1 MLYVDGMNGL
11 ICHNETVQWLYSLVG
26 SKFRLVVKT
35 ALKLLLVFVEYT
47 ESNATLLIQAVNA
60 VDAKRGTKFW
70 SNIVEILDEKDG
82 VDTELLVYAMT
93 LINKTLAGLPD
104 QDQYYDV
111 VDSLEEQGLESLSQR
126 HLSRK
131 GTDLDLVEQFNIY
144 ETVLRHEDG
153 DEETQVPPSGRK
165 ERRRASVGCGSS
177 EGRGLERR
185 RSRRHSLQSSRG
197 HVSAPSSPSTH
208 GTSFMSFAG
217 PISEREEE
225 EYDEDE
231 EEEGEEEEDDP
242 DSESHPVIECS
253 SQGAHSGV
261 SQALSLYLSSSAAA
275 ASMCLGFN
283 CLAQPPPGPSVPEV
297 QSSTPV
303 STAPSQ
309 RDYNLCVAE
318 TSHANDF
325 NTTSLTSRKP
335 CWVERIHSSKQQPPP
350 SPVHRLSS
358 AADSRADRAAG
369 GLLSSSYR
377 QHQEAL
383 ATEREKKRQEREE
396 RLLKVERD
404 ERSRCK

>member
-217 PISEREEE
+217 PISER
-225 EYDEDE
+225 
-231 EEEGEEEEDDP
+231 
-242 DSESHPVIECS
+242 
-253 SQGAHSGV
+253 
-261 SQALSLYLSSSAAA
+261 
-275 ASMCLGFN
+275 
-283 CLAQPPPGPSVPEV
+283 
-297 QSSTPV
+297 
-303 STAPSQ
+303 
-309 RDYNLCVAE
+309 
-318 TSHANDF
+318 
-325 NTTSLTSRKP
+325 
-335 CWVERIHSSKQQPPP
+335 IHSSKQQPPP

>member
-217 PISEREEE
+217 PISE
-225 EYDEDE
+225 
-231 EEEGEEEEDDP
+231 
-242 DSESHPVIECS
+242 S
-253 SQGAHSGV
+253 
-261 SQALSLYLSSSAAA
+261 
-275 ASMCLGFN
+275 
-283 CLAQPPPGPSVPEV
+283 
-297 QSSTPV
+297 
-303 STAPSQ
+303 
-309 RDYNLCVAE
+309 VAE